1 MDDKKAL
8 EAFRVIK
15 FSGPHPAAAAFA
27 EPPAL
32 PANLPGIGIS
42 NMHDGDPHAPDMV
55 PNYDRIVVHF
65 DVDCF
70 YAQVVAQLQEPGHLQ
85 QCVLTTIKI
94 GPDQLECQALQQLHD
109 S

>member
-8 EAFRVIK
+8 EAFRVMQ

-32 PANLPGIGIS
+32 PANLPGIGIPGIGSS

-55 PNYDRIVVHF
+55 PTYDRIVVHF

-70 YAQVVAQLQEPGHLQ
+70 YAQVVAQLQQPGHLQ
-85 QCVLTTIKI
+85 RCVLKTIK
-94 GPDQLECQALQQLHD
+94 
-109 S
+109 